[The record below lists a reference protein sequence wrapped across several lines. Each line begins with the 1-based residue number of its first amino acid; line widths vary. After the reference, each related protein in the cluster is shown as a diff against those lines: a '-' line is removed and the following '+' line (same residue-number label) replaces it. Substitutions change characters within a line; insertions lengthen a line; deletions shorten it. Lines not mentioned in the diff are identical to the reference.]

1 MSTPTDPPLDELRA
15 LRERAYGR
23 DADIQDDPDALA
35 RLRELEAQASAAM
48 PSAAVGS
55 ATPAATDGVTPG
67 AVAGDVAGRP
77 PSADVTTD
85 AAAPRSGTTTVG
97 AAAGSAMA
105 VDAGSTVSSTAVAAD
120 GGLPSPAETAATATG
135 HDDPSIADAGAPA
148 GNGTPPR
155 SPWWRRRTPLLWA
168 ASVAVGVLLGAGL
181 TLAVQ
186 AAAAGRVATLNQDP
200 DAEWPNQF
208 FGDRPPDAL
217 VFDDFHGLT
226 VLTFRQ
232 PAQPGSAQTCL
243 YVVTAPDAFG
253 AGTCAADAFS
263 PTTSLEVGPDSPD
276 ALRERFPRGTALQFV
291 LEGSNVQIYAREPR
305 LVAPTP

>member
-67 AVAGDVAGRP
+67 AVAGDVAGRL
-77 PSADVTTD
+77 PSADVTAD
-85 AAAPRSGTTTVG
+85 AAVPRSGTTTVG
-97 AAAGSAMA
+97 AAVGSALA

-120 GGLPSPAETAATATG
+120 GAPSSPAETPASAAA
-135 HDDPSIADAGAPA
+135 HDDPSIADGGDPA
-148 GNGTPPR
+148 ANGTPPR

-200 DAEWPNQF
+200 DAEWPSQF

-253 AGTCAADAFS
+253 AGTCAADAFA

-305 LVAPTP
+305 LVEPTP